1 VLSLTDEWPILMEL
15 FQDRL
20 IEAQGLLES
29 ADEKNFRFEQGR
41 VQELR
46 TLLELEQTATAVI
59 EAERSPRKVVS
70 SFE

>member
-1 VLSLTDEWPILMEL
+1 MLSLTDEWPILMEL

>member
-1 VLSLTDEWPILMEL
+1 MEL